1 MTRLRGRSRRALLWR
16 GSPVRHDDR
25 EVPPDPPW
33 DPGRAGSD
41 GGVAAV
47 DGASARPR
55 GGMRWK
61 AIREP
66 TLDAR
71 IPTESLGTR
80 ADTCG
85 MRTESGFGDKQL
97 PQTKRL
103 GLRART
109 PSIHRDRIS
118 SLAVTIRRSA

>member
-1 MTRLRGRSRRALLWR
+1 
-16 GSPVRHDDR
+16 
-25 EVPPDPPW
+25 VPPEPPW

-71 IPTESLGTR
+71 TRTESVGTR
-80 ADTCG
+80 ADTCE
-85 MRTESGFGDKQL
+85 MRTESVFGDKEL
-97 PQTKRL
+97 PQTKPL
-103 GLRART
+103 GLR
-109 PSIHRDRIS
+109 S
-118 SLAVTIRRSA
+118 STDSPFGNTG